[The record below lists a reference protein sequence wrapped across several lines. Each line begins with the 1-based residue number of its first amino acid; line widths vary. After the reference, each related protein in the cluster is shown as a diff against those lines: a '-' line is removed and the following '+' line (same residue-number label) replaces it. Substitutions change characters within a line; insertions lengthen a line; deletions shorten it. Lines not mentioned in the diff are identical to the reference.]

1 MTVSKYNEKKK
12 KVFLI
17 KEKPNNTFLNKTP
30 GAVFNQIK
38 ESEERLLSE

>member
-1 MTVSKYNEKKK
+1 MTVSKCNEKK

-17 KEKPNNTFLNKTP
+17 KEKPNKTFLNKASR
-30 GAVFNQIK
+30 AVFNQIK